1 MSLKIHLSADKHRNN
16 EVVAIQFDYS
26 LEIVSLLKQNFPV
39 VWSQTKKLWWI
50 ARKDFDYKKFKE
62 LFCPIAEIILHPK
75 KQVDKS
81 TEQILPVN
89 YLEKLIRVRYSES
102 TIKTYSKYFKDFQ
115 LAFTNRKLDELT
127 PADINNYILGLIEK
141 QKISVSQQNQRINS
155 IKFYY
160 EKVLNREKQFYEI
173 DRPKKQRALPKV
185 ISEQEV
191 LSMLKVTSNL
201 KHKAVLATI
210 YSAGLRRGELINLR
224 KHDIWFDK
232 NLLFIKAGK
241 GKKDRTS
248 ILSESLAIVLK
259 KYLER
264 YKPNYY
270 LFEGKNRAK
279 YAPVSVLRIVIKA
292 GSLANINQRVTTH
305 MLRHSFATHLLEQGT
320 DLRYIQT
327 ILGHDSS
334 KTTEIYTHVSKTS
347 LAKIKSPLDVIL
359 ADNKKDNNNLH
370 KTTDK

>member
-1 MSLKIHLSADKHRNN
+1 MSTKIHLSADKHHNK
-16 EVVAIQFDYS
+16 EIVVIQFDYNT
-26 LEIVSLLKQNFPV
+26 EIVSLLRQHFAAR
-39 VWSQTKKLWWI
+39 WSQTKKCWWI
-50 ARKDFDYKKFKE
+50 ARTDFDYKKFKE
-62 LFCPIAEIILHPK
+62 LFCPLAEIILPPQ
-75 KQVDKS
+75 KQKDKS
-81 TEQILPVN
+81 TDQLLPAN

-115 LAFTNRKLDELT
+115 SAFTSLNLDEISSK
-127 PADINNYILGLIEK
+127 DINSYILNLIEK
-141 QKISVSQQNQRINS
+141 QKISASQQNQRINS

-160 EKVLNREKQFYEI
+160 EKVLGRTKQFYEI
-173 DRPKKQRALPKV
+173 DRPKKQRILPKV

-191 LSMLKVTSNL
+191 LSMLKITSNL

-224 KHDIWFDK
+224 KQDVWFDK

-259 KYLER
+259 KYLET

-270 LFEGKNRAK
+270 LFEGKNRSK
-279 YAPVSVLRIVIKA
+279 YSPSTILRIVQIA
-292 GSLANINQRVTTH
+292 GELAKVKQHVTPH

-334 KTTEIYTHVSKTS
+334 KTTEIYTHVSKRS

-359 ADNKKDNNNLH
+359 TDNKKDNNNLH
-370 KTTDK
+370 KATDK